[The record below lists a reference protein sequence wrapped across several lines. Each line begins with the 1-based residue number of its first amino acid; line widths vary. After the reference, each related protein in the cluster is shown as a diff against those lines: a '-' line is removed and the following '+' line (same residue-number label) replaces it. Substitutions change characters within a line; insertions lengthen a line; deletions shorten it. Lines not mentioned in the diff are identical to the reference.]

1 MPADEII
8 LSVPEKLA
16 RTGERFPEIPAELQK
31 LADEGRITIYRSC
44 DHGPATKF
52 VGAAWAADEAG
63 AQDDFVIWCDD
74 DILYSPRMVQTLVE
88 NCPDGSAMGLCG
100 FFMTGPKGYAI
111 APDHLGHAEIIEG
124 FGAIACR
131 LKDMPDMAKFPSCTP
146 KEFAQL
152 DDKGRARFMADDFVM
167 SHALREKGTRTLVC
181 TTPDYN
187 RTNGIRIRPEGLGE
201 DALQNNKG
209 TGGNLAAYSLLKS

>member
-1 MPADEII
+1 
-8 LSVPEKLA
+8 
-16 RTGERFPEIPAELQK
+16 
-31 LADEGRITIYRSC
+31 
-44 DHGPATKF
+44 
-52 VGAAWAADEAG
+52 
-63 AQDDFVIWCDD
+63 
-74 DILYSPRMVQTLVE
+74 MVQTLVE
-88 NCPDGSAMGLCG
+88 NCPDNAAMGLCG

-111 APDHLGHAEIIEG
+111 APDHLGHAEILEG

-131 LKDMPDMAKFPSCTP
+131 LKDMPDMAKFPSLTP

-167 SHALREKGTRTLVC
+167 SYRLRELGTKTLVC
-181 TTPDYN
+181 ATPDFN

-209 TGGNLAAYSLLKS
+209 TGGNLAAYSLLKG